1 MGLVIPLAQ
10 DKAYGLGMRYHLA
23 ALAVFTGLLVS
34 GCGGSGGNDYD
45 LKLTQYENCLS
56 SRSSEYLAQQQNATD
71 MTFFNSISPGG
82 RYHNGETNSYMTV
95 DEFSQYLCAQYQ
107 P

>member
-1 MGLVIPLAQ
+1 
-10 DKAYGLGMRYHLA
+10 MRYRLISITF
-23 ALAVFTGLLVS
+23 LTGLLIT
-34 GCGGSGGNDYD
+34 GCGGGGGGGGGGGDYD
-45 LKLTQYENCLS
+45 TKLAQYENCLS

-71 MTFFNSISPGG
+71 LTFFNSISPGG
-82 RYHNGETNSYMTV
+82 KYHNGETDSYMTV

>member
-1 MGLVIPLAQ
+1 MSMRNRLIVITFIA
-10 DKAYGLGMRYHLA
+10 
-23 ALAVFTGLLVS
+23 GLLIT
-34 GCGGSGGNDYD
+34 GCGGGSGSGNDYD
-45 LKLTQYENCLS
+45 MKLVQYENCLS

-71 MTFFNSISPGG
+71 LTFFNSISPGG
-82 RYHNGETNSYMTV
+82 KYHNGETDSYMTV

>member
-1 MGLVIPLAQ
+1 
-10 DKAYGLGMRYHLA
+10 MRYRLISITF
-23 ALAVFTGLLVS
+23 LTGLLIT
-34 GCGGSGGNDYD
+34 GCGGGSGGDYD
-45 LKLTQYENCLS
+45 TKLAQYENCLS

-71 MTFFNSISPGG
+71 FTFFNSISPGG
-82 RYHNGETNSYMTV
+82 EYHNGETDSFMTV